1 MAVIILINASSLAL
15 GGWGGG
21 DAQCKVHWPCI
32 GGGGGGRREEGEMQ
46 AQVVKSTNLISCFK
60 NQLELQCF
68 FVNLN
73 FGPI

>member
-1 MAVIILINASSLAL
+1 MQVILH
-15 GGWGGG
+15 WGGEG
-21 DAQCKVHWPCI
+21 EMHNARYI
-32 GGGGGGRREEGEMQ
+32 GLAFGGGGREEGEMQ

-68 FVNLN
+68 FANLN